1 MTLGESIWELELI
14 CLSSPTKPWLFDAW
28 RVWFIT
34 CACLHNLMRYG
45 MRLTQKPPCR
55 TPLGSFAQFA
65 QSARHVGHIWFIPFG
80 AHPAWSGFLGFIAT
94 LSLHSCAQCPAQPQK
109 SSYFVISNA
118 AREPKQ
124 MLERLSRRSGQ
135 SLVLEGWVPRAGQYE
150 SAICNSQNKNQWTN
164 SS

>member
-45 MRLTQKPPCR
+45 MRLTQNLLAWTYLVYPVWCPCGMIR
-55 TPLGSFAQFA
+55 ISWI
-65 QSARHVGHIWFIPFG
+65 H
-80 AHPAWSGFLGFIAT
+80 
-94 LSLHSCAQCPAQPQK
+94 
-109 SSYFVISNA
+109 SYFEFALMCTMPSTTSEIFLFCDFECRPGTQANA
-118 AREPKQ
+118 G
-124 MLERLSRRSGQ
+124 ERLSRRSGQ

-150 SAICNSQNKNQWTN
+150 SAMCNSQNKNQWT
-164 SS
+164 SSS